1 MPAAQQPGLF
11 IEQRGANLMIRLRGD
26 TDSREYSMFSSIA
39 SLPGNTVIMTSIA
52 ALGSRELPQAVNQAA
67 LQALG
72 SMPGQ
77 PAPTHR
83 LWLALAGLGR
93 PDTGVRPWPQR
104 LAEDLGVEV
113 LAPQGALSLIPG
125 GLLFTGGDLVWRRFR
140 RGDTSRPWGARHPQ
154 PDWEAQLPPEP
165 VAAAGLTVEAVP
177 AGLLVRPEGGSP
189 TPAHDPVCAVAVH
202 PTRPRL
208 VLGRLGEQTPGPE
221 RIAAL
226 VSMFPPTFAAALE
239 LVPHSTEAAS
249 GWFTELAAE
258 LCRDVRAATGLPM
271 YGLDGRVHVIAH
283 DTEGNQLLR
292 HAATSVRHGPDG
304 TVEVLEATLP
314 PAGWVSVGPTFHR
327 LPSALRPTLNEPV
340 AEVVPAGFALVPL
353 SEAGGRHASARRVAD
368 PRQLTVTVGLP
379 RTPLPAWGPGMLS
392 KLLAGLGPDARARL
406 RVLVPADTTP
416 EQKQALFEVSDL
428 VRFTETESG
437 ESRARRPVVTAAA
450 ATRSVPSPRH
460 RSTTVEQLEFRRLTG
475 EPAGDADMA
484 AVALYLGDGE
494 FGAAAVN
501 SVLRT
506 GEGELSDAYLACLT
520 SGLRQLPVH
529 RGVVFRQPLV
539 TGGYGEGE
547 VVVEPGFLS
556 ATAAENL
563 TVADD
568 SPNLLIWSRSGRR
581 TEDLGVAGL
590 PQEVV
595 FAARTKLRV
604 LNVQDGDLLV
614 RELHPDETPRSRNLD
629 STDIAVLSKLLRA
642 LRRRQAARLR
652 LLEDQ
657 DQLTRLTTPLGV
669 PAARPSEKD

>member
-26 TDSREYSMFSSIA
+26 TDSHEYSMFSAIA
-39 SLPGNTVIMTSIA
+39 SLPGNSVVMTSIA
-52 ALGSRELPQAVNQAA
+52 ALSSRDLPQAVNQAA

-72 SMPGQ
+72 SMPGP

-154 PDWEAQLPPEP
+154 PDWEAQLPPGL
-165 VAAAGLTVEAVP
+165 VAAAGLTVEAIP
-177 AGLLVRPEGGSP
+177 AGLLVRAEGEPP
-189 TPAHDPVCAVAVH
+189 TPADDPVCAVAVH
-202 PTRPRL
+202 AARPRL
-208 VLGRLGEQTPGPE
+208 VLGRLGEEMPSPD

-226 VSMFPPTFAAALE
+226 VSMFPPTLANGLE
-239 LVPHSTEAAS
+239 LVPHSTEASS

-258 LCRDVRAATGLPM
+258 LGRDVRAATGLPM

-283 DTEGNQLLR
+283 DTDGNQLLR
-292 HAATSVRHGPDG
+292 HAATSVRHDPDG
-304 TVEVLEATLP
+304 TVEVLEATP
-314 PAGWVSVGPTFHR
+314 PPTGWVGVGPTFHR

-353 SEAGGRHASARRVAD
+353 NAAGGRHASARRVAD
-368 PRQLTVTVGLP
+368 PQRLTITVGLP
-379 RTPLPAWGPGMLS
+379 QTPLPSWGPGMLS
-392 KLLAGLGPDARARL
+392 KLLSGLGTDARARL
-406 RVLVPADTTP
+406 RVLVPADTTA
-416 EQKQALFEVSDL
+416 EQKRALLEVTEF
-428 VRFTETESG
+428 VQFTDTGSG
-437 ESRARRPVVTAAA
+437 ESRARRPVVPAPV
-450 ATRSVPSPRH
+450 ATRAVPSARH

-475 EPAGDADMA
+475 ERSANADMA
-484 AVALYLGDGE
+484 AVALYLGSGE

-501 SVLRT
+501 SALRSA
-506 GEGELSDAYLACLT
+506 EGELSDAYLACLT

-529 RGVVFRQPLV
+529 RGVVFRQPL
-539 TGGYGEGE
+539 TTDGYGEGD
-547 VVVEPGFLS
+547 VVTEPGFLS

-563 TVADD
+563 TVSDD
-568 SPNLLIWSRSGRR
+568 SANLLIWSRSGRR
-581 TEDLGVAGL
+581 TDDLGVEGL

-595 FAARTKLRV
+595 FAAQTKLRV

-614 RELHPDETPRSRNLD
+614 RELHPDEKPGSKNLD

-642 LRRRQAARLR
+642 LRRRQATRLH
-652 LLEDQ
+652 LLEDR
-657 DQLTRLTTPLGV
+657 DQITRLTTPLGI
-669 PAARPSEKD
+669 PAEKD